1 MSLAPVTV
9 RSPAK
14 VNLGLSVGS
23 RDAEG
28 YHRIATVYHAVS
40 LYDEVKARPTET
52 PGEISVSVTGEG
64 MRRVP
69 VDGTNLAV
77 QAARRLAKAF
87 DVRAGVALSIHKTIA
102 VAGGLAG
109 GSSDA
114 AGALVAC
121 DALWGTGATRDD
133 LFALA
138 AEIGSD
144 VPFCLFGG
152 TAIGT
157 GRGEALSSVLSR
169 GSYEWVLGYADGGLT
184 TPDVY
189 AELDRMRAVSGARVA
204 APAVPEDL
212 MAALRGG
219 DPYAVGPAL
228 RNDLQPAAMRLRP
241 TLRRTIELG
250 EEYGALGSLVTGS
263 GPTCLFLASDADH
276 AVDLAVALSG
286 SGLCSSVQ
294 RATGPVPGARIVT

>member
-1 MSLAPVTV
+1 V

-14 VNLGLSVGS
+14 VNLGLSVGAL
-23 RDAEG
+23 DAEG
-28 YHRIATVYHAVS
+28 YHRVATIYHAVS
-40 LYDEVKARPTET
+40 LYDEVRARPSET
-52 PGEISVSVTGEG
+52 PGEITVTATGEG

-69 VDGTNLAV
+69 LDDTNLAV

-109 GSSDA
+109 GSANA
-114 AGALVAC
+114 AAALVAC
-121 DALWGTGATRDD
+121 DALWGIGAGRDE
-133 LFALA
+133 LLALG

-157 GRGEALSSVLSR
+157 GRGQVLSSVLSR
-169 GSYEWVLGYADGGLT
+169 GSYEWVLGYADGGLS
-184 TPDVY
+184 TPEVY
-189 AELDRMRAVSGARVA
+189 AELDRMRAVSGGRVVP
-204 APAVPEDL
+204 PAVPEHL
-212 MAALRGG
+212 MAALRSG

-228 RNDLQPAAMRLRP
+228 CNDLQPAALRLRP
-241 TLRRTIELG
+241 ALRRTLELG

>member
-1 MSLAPVTV
+1 VSLAPVTV

-23 RDAEG
+23 LDAEG
-28 YHRIATVYHAVS
+28 YHRIATVFHAVS
-40 LYDEVKARPTET
+40 LYDELKARPTDT
-52 PGEISVSVTGEG
+52 PGEITVTVTGEG

-69 VDGTNLAV
+69 VDDTNLAV

-87 DVRAGVALSIHKTIA
+87 DVRSGVALSIHKTIA

-114 AGALVAC
+114 AAALVAC
-121 DALWGTGATRDD
+121 DALWGTGASRDD
-133 LFALA
+133 LLALA

-157 GRGEALSSVLSR
+157 GHGETLSSVLSR
-169 GSYEWVLGYADGGLT
+169 GSYEWVLGYADGGLS

-189 AELDRMRAVSGARVA
+189 AELDRMRALSGARTA

-212 MAALRGG
+212 MAALRAG

-228 RNDLQPAAMRLRP
+228 HNDLQPAAMRLRP
-241 TLRRTIELG
+241 TLRRTLELG
-250 EEYGALGSLVTGS
+250 EEYGSLGSLVTGS

-286 SGLCSSVQ
+286 SGLCSTVQ